1 MSAVKSFVVSSAV
14 ALLSFVC
21 VAVEL
26 PEGVKVAKD
35 GALTFPGGSVGTLPL
50 GNVGR

>member
-1 MSAVKSFVVSSAV
+1 MPAVKSFAVVVSV
-14 ALLSFVC
+14 ALLSFAGA
-21 VAVEL
+21 AVEL

-35 GALTFPGGSVGTLPL
+35 GTLSFPGGSVGTLPL